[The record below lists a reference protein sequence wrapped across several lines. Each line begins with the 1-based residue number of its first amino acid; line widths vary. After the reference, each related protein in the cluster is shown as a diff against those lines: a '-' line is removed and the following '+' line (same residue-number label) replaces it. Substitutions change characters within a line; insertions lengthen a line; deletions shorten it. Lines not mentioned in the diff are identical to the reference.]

1 MIDMIDELRNSLHQA
16 QTGTTEGSLERAIG
30 VYQLAAG
37 YISVLE
43 TIQTEAKQLI
53 GEIFLE
59 TGCTDVK
66 TQSGRAYVS
75 KPSVI
80 VTYKAKDIDA
90 ACAEDA
96 ELAAKLAP
104 FRTVTERAGTLTI
117 RSVS

>member
-1 MIDMIDELRNSLHQA
+1 MIDELRSAVQQA
-16 QTGTTEGSLERAIG
+16 QTGITEGSLERAIG
-30 VYQLAAG
+30 VFQHAG
-37 YISVLE
+37 SLISALE
-43 TIQTEAKQLI
+43 AVQAEAKLLI
-53 GEIFLE
+53 SEIFLE

-90 ACAEDA
+90 ACAEDTTLA
-96 ELAAKLAP
+96 EKLAP